1 MRTRTLI
8 ILTLIT
14 LTVLAGIRFFA
25 SRLPG
30 TDEREIA
37 ARQVMGLVTADI
49 DRLEITSAKGAF
61 VFHKDE
67 QNAWQLQSPIKYP
80 ANGEAIGNLL
90 SQLSFAERKAT
101 LDKTQSDDWSRSLEQ
116 FGLQTPEIVLKLRAK
131 SGASYELDL
140 GRETAVAGTR
150 YARMVQNGAETYLV
164 VAQSL
169 LPFMQQSLDQW
180 RSHAVFGF
188 TADRVRGLSLH
199 QEARDVEIKKVGA
212 EWKISKPLTASAD
225 ENELRAFLANLLGL
239 RAAQFVTDNPSE
251 YTNYNLH
258 SPYLVLDVYLDADP
272 VSLRVGKV
280 EANGETKYYAQQTAR
295 PAVFALPDPTV
306 DFIANLLD
314 LVRDRRIVPTLDAD
328 EVAAVSYRRDDLAV
342 DLIQPSAAAGW
353 ELAGPEPLP
362 VAAAEVRALLVRL
375 GNARAVS
382 YQLATDDNLVALG
395 LKNPA
400 VQTAKVPLLGDI
412 PITRGVLKKPAAQ
425 ITLTLRDEADHQAE
439 PRVYVLKFAAA
450 ESGVVAVASSFRDDI
465 VSVPADVLVGLPE
478 QLTDWLDQTVKICE
492 PSATLAVTWQ
502 RGAQSVTLTRD
513 SSGDWP
519 RELAGQKVDETAL
532 RRQLDLLAGLG
543 AIGWRTVTDRDFVHP
558 ALTLTVTGSHGQRVL
573 EFKPAAGLDGYLAR
587 FAGARHGFTVNA
599 ADFDLLNLAPVEPVA
614 R

>member
-30 TDEREIA
+30 TAEREIA
-37 ARQVMGLVTADI
+37 ARQVLGLVTADI
-49 DRLEITSAKGAF
+49 DHLEITSAKGAF

-101 LDKTQSDDWSRSLEQ
+101 LDKTQSDDWERSLEQ
-116 FGLQTPEIVLKLRAK
+116 FGLQTPETTLKLRAK

-150 YARMVQNGAETYLV
+150 YARTVQNGAETYLV
-164 VAQSL
+164 VEQRL
-169 LPFMQQSLDQW
+169 LPFMQRSLDQW
-180 RSHAVFGF
+180 RSDAVFGF
-188 TADRVRGLSLH
+188 AADRVRGLSLH

-212 EWKISKPLTASAD
+212 EWKISKPLTANAD
-225 ENELRAFLANLLGL
+225 ENELRVFLANLLGL

-295 PAVFALPDPTV
+295 PAVFALPVPTV

-314 LVRDRRIVPTLDAD
+314 LVRDRRIVPLIDAD
-328 EVAAVSYRRDDLAV
+328 EVAAVSYRRDGLAV

-362 VAAAEVRALLVRL
+362 VNAAEVRALLARL

-400 VQTAKVPLLGDI
+400 T
-412 PITRGVLKKPAAQ
+412 Q
-425 ITLTLRDEADHQAE
+425 ITLTLRNDASHQAE
-439 PRVYVLKFAAA
+439 PQVYVLKFAAA
-450 ESGVVAVASSFRDDI
+450 EKGVVAVASSFRDDI

-492 PSATLAVTWQ
+492 PSAALTVTWQ
-502 RGAQSVTLTRD
+502 HGAQSVTLTRD
-513 SSGDWP
+513 SSGNWP

-532 RRQLDLLAGLG
+532 RRQLDLLAGLSVV
-543 AIGWRTVTDRDFVHP
+543 GWRTVTDRDFANP

-573 EFKPAAGLDGYLAR
+573 EFKSVAGLDGYLAR
-587 FAGARHGFTVNA
+587 FAGAEHGFTVSA
-599 ADFDLLNLAPVEPVA
+599 ADFAVLNLAPVEPVA